1 MRELWVGG
9 KLKRCSEYLRL
20 EGYLELFYEHKGE
33 GKFSLNVRK
42 DSVLKTGREK
52 QGNIFAVVFSLLLR
66 FMGKGKG
73 I

>member
-1 MRELWVGG
+1 MREHWVGS
-9 KLKRCSEYLRL
+9 KLKRRSEYLRL

-52 QGNIFAVVFSLLLR
+52 QGNIFAVVFFFIVMLY
-66 FMGKGKG
+66 GKR
-73 I
+73 